1 MHHTTFQ
8 SYAVIAIG
16 QNTGKSERREM
27 GEKLRDVL
35 KPIICRECGLI
46 GKVAC
51 VDDCSKLELVANII
65 EQAFRDA
72 GWKPDTEWSAELEE
86 LKAEVAKLR
95 DRIDALRLA
104 LEPQQP
110 GELAKSNCYS
120 HNCIT
125 PYPAVIMSKC
135 CACVW
140 DEATLAQLAHD
151 KQRMV
156 KLPSED
162 ELALWLCDH
171 LSYTSRELAQV
182 LLERLLGEGH
192 E

>member
-1 MHHTTFQ
+1 M
-8 SYAVIAIG
+8 SI
-16 QNTGKSERREM
+16 
-27 GEKLRDVL
+27 
-35 KPIICRECGLI
+35 
-46 GKVAC
+46 
-51 VDDCSKLELVANII
+51 
-65 EQAFRDA
+65 
-72 GWKPDTEWSAELEE
+72 
-86 LKAEVAKLR
+86 
-95 DRIDALRLA
+95 
-104 LEPQQP
+104 EPQQP

-162 ELALWLCDH
+162 ELSEMVRVFLCLPAKETAH
-171 LSYTSRELAQV
+171 G
-182 LLERLLGEGH
+182 LLKLLKGERA
-192 E
+192 

>member
-1 MHHTTFQ
+1 M
-8 SYAVIAIG
+8 SI
-16 QNTGKSERREM
+16 
-27 GEKLRDVL
+27 
-35 KPIICRECGLI
+35 
-46 GKVAC
+46 
-51 VDDCSKLELVANII
+51 
-65 EQAFRDA
+65 
-72 GWKPDTEWSAELEE
+72 
-86 LKAEVAKLR
+86 
-95 DRIDALRLA
+95 
-104 LEPQQP
+104 EPQQP

-162 ELALWLCDH
+162 ELN
-171 LSYTSRELAQV
+171 V
-182 LLERLLGEGH
+182 LLLKAHDNAIMTTFPHKTTMAHELLRLLGEVKPC
-192 E
+192 